1 MIKRAQFFTKY
12 EWWYHLAM
20 MPVFCAVGN
29 YYFIGTA
36 YFQELSVFVPATV
49 LVLALYWF
57 SVVTLTLVIRWII
70 GRFPNVDQTAP
81 RLVAMLLVVGLL
93 TMVLAAFDVWAYSIT
108 PGLEVQFIWE
118 NIWPIMILG
127 AFFDVFLCAMLGL
140 FYSLEQW
147 KQNQAESERLE
158 RESLQHQFDA
168 LKGQVNPHFLFNSL
182 NTLSALIGDDQDKA
196 EEFVEDLAKIY
207 RYILQASKTEL
218 VPVQAEFN
226 FLHTYARLLG
236 ARYGESLHIIE
247 PEPYV
252 GELLVPPLVLQV
264 LIDNAIKFNTMSKAK
279 PLTIK
284 IEIAFS
290 QRIMVQNNIQ
300 SKVRALGTDQGGLA
314 GIRVKYHA
322 LSNRELRV
330 EETAEYFTVTIPL
343 LSARVRA

>member
-1 MIKRAQFFTKY
+1 MRPRFFSKY
-12 EWWYHLAM
+12 EWWYHLAI

-29 YYFIGTA
+29 YYFIGTV
-36 YFQELSVFVPATV
+36 YFREFPVFVKATL

-57 SVVTLTLVIRWII
+57 SIVMLTLVVRWII
-70 GRFPNVDQTAP
+70 SRFPHVDETRP
-81 RLVAMLLVVGLL
+81 RLLAMLLAVGTL
-93 TMVLAAFDVWAYSIT
+93 TMGLAAFDVWAYSVT
-108 PGLEVQFIWE
+108 PGLEVQFTWQ

-127 AFFDVFLCAMLGL
+127 GFFDIFLCSMLGL

-147 KQNQAESERLE
+147 KKNQTESEKLE

-218 VPVQAEFN
+218 VPVQAEFT
-226 FLHTYARLLG
+226 FLQTYARLLG

-247 PEPYV
+247 AEPYA

-279 PLTIK
+279 PLTIE
-284 IEIAFS
+284 IGIAFS
-290 QRIMVQNNIQ
+290 QRLMVRNNIQ
-300 SKVRALGTDQGGLA
+300 NKVRTMATEQGGLS
-314 GIRVKYHA
+314 GLRVKYHA

-330 EETAEYFTVTIPL
+330 DETDEHFTVTVPL

>member
-1 MIKRAQFFTKY
+1 MRPQFFTRY

-29 YYFIGTA
+29 YYFIGIS
-36 YFQELSVFVPATV
+36 YFRELSVFVPATV
-49 LVLALYWF
+49 LVLLLYWF
-57 SVVTLTLVIRWII
+57 SVVMLTLVIRWII
-70 GRFPNVDQTAP
+70 GRFPNVDQTKP
-81 RLVAMLLVVGLL
+81 RLAAMLLAVGLL

-108 PGLEVQFIWE
+108 PGLEVQFVWE

-147 KQNQAESERLE
+147 KKNQAESERLE

-182 NTLSALIGDDQDKA
+182 NTLSALISDDQVKA
-196 EEFVEDLAKIY
+196 EEFVEDLARIY

-247 PEPYV
+247 PERYT

-264 LIDNAIKFNTMSKAK
+264 LIDNAIKFNTMSKTK

-284 IEIAFS
+284 VEIAFS

-300 SKVRALGTDQGGLA
+300 SKVRAIGTDQSGLG

-322 LSNRELRV
+322 LTNRELRV
-330 EETAEYFTVTIPL
+330 EETADCFTVTIPL
-343 LSARVRA
+343 LSAGVRA